1 MKDCQ
6 IALQMALTDLIAAM
20 DYYATIYNLAPAGTY
35 QISWQWDD
43 SIVVDTD
50 KERESDRKDV
60 SMGIMAAWEYR
71 VKWYGETEEQAKA
84 MVVAEE

>member
-1 MKDCQ
+1 MDDVCGRSSDTACGKVVSVWRKG
-6 IALQMALTDLIAAM
+6 AA
-20 DYYATIYNLAPAGTY
+20 ACGG
-35 QISWQWDD
+35 
-43 SIVVDTD
+43 
-50 KERESDRKDV
+50 V